1 MKYASKML
9 AMLCVSLLVA
19 ATAQAA
25 LVEITG
31 GEALMGAVGNG
42 TTNADTGI
50 LDVHHD
56 NAIGELQDGGTSAED
71 TLYIT
76 TYTAP
81 SDDFVGMRFSTAQNG
96 VVAIEFDAQ
105 VYGDGGWFESTPIV
119 QITTSN
125 TINGY
130 TRFVNGSTGT
140 GQQPNN
146 DDDIWTTVSS
156 TNDYETDA
164 TDTSSGSVAS
174 GNTYRFTLDT
184 AANGVYGIRIIGNP
198 GGTVNWTQED
208 DDFLAAQE
216 VRVYTPEPATMSL
229 LGIGGLLALVRRRRK

>member
-1 MKYASKML
+1 
-9 AMLCVSLLVA
+9 MLCVSLLVA

-56 NAIGELQDGGTSAED
+56 NDIGDLQDGETSASD

-130 TRFVNGSTGT
+130 TRFVNGSYGS

-146 DDDIWTTVSS
+146 DDNIWTTVSS
-156 TNDYETDA
+156 TNDYATDA